1 MVQISTS
8 SSLFQLF
15 LPIYSFKFVHL
26 YIMLFYSVL
35 YLLYQLT
42 LFLFSGFRCAFNIYY
57 PAIVSVSQRCHSRV
71 CSRAS
76 CAHCGSVVLM
86 PHSLRR
92 VLFSFF
98 FFFLFSGIFRG
109 VFFSFRFA
117 VHLSV
122 SFWRFL
128 WVAHHV
134 GSVQSFQCLRARI
147 LCATWSC
154 IAHSLLWFHVPALL
168 RVLFH
173 FVRFFSFSPPC
184 SFFVARFYICNS
196 CFQLWAFCS
205 SSPERQTGIFF
216 GRYGAW
222 PHNLY
227 LLRALTLIVKAWCFG
242 THVF

>member
-98 FFFLFSGIFRG
+98 FLFSGIFRG
-109 VFFSFRFA
+109 VFF
-117 VHLSV
+117 
-122 SFWRFL
+122 FL
-128 WVAHHV
+128 QV
-134 GSVQSFQCLRARI
+134 
-147 LCATWSC
+147 
-154 IAHSLLWFHVPALL
+154 
-168 RVLFH
+168 
-173 FVRFFSFSPPC
+173 
-184 SFFVARFYICNS
+184 
-196 CFQLWAFCS
+196 CS
-205 SSPERQTGIFF
+205 SSFCFFLAVPLGCASCWISAVILVFARAHLVRNVVVHCSQFALVSCSCFAPCVVPFCQVLFIFSTLF
-216 GRYGAW
+216 IFSSSL
-222 PHNLY
+222 LY
-227 LLRALTLIVKAWCFG
+227 LHFLLSVMGFLL
-242 THVF
+242 VFARKTDGNIFRQVWRLATQSIPTESFDAYS